1 MQGLF
6 PKSDAKVDSFFL
18 MRKRWRNF
26 FCQCGEFSAEIKNLL
41 STGKCKI
48 IDLSEENAF
57 GRVKIEFLVWSAVD
71 FVLDIADEC
80 IRQG

>member
-1 MQGLF
+1 MVTAG
-6 PKSDAKVDSFFL
+6 
-18 MRKRWRNF
+18 
-26 FCQCGEFSAEIKNLL
+26 

-48 IDLSEENAF
+48 INLSEEYTF
-57 GRVKIEFLVWSAVD
+57 RRVKIEFLAWSAVD

>member
-1 MQGLF
+1 ML
-6 PKSDAKVDSFFL
+6 KS
-18 MRKRWRNF
+18 RT
-26 FCQCGEFSAEIKNLL
+26 LL

-57 GRVKIEFLVWSAVD
+57 RRVKTEFLAWSAVD

-80 IRQG
+80 IRPG